1 METFNLYMDE
11 LPNDLNGDEE
21 SFIEVQFRIVPA
33 SVDEGNAEE
42 DAILAGLDIF
52 DLIELRDEIQQVID
66 LLATAGFE
74 SEATLEE
81 DIAP

>member
-1 METFNLYMDE
+1 MDTFNLYMDE
-11 LPNDLNGDEE
+11 LPNDLNGGDE
-21 SFIEVQFRIVPA
+21 SFVEVQFRVVPS

-42 DAILAGLDIF
+42 DAILAGLDVF

-74 SEATLEE
+74 SDATLEE
-81 DIAP
+81 DVAS